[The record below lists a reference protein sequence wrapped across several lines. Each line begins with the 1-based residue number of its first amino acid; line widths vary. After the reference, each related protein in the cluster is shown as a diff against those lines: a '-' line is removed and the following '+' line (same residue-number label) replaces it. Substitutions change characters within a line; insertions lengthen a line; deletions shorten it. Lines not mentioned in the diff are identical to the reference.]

1 MADEA
6 GTGHGIPS
14 QYDLLWPVLEAVRR
28 LGGSGTNEQIAEAV
42 ARSVELSE
50 ADWEVQYEQSGEP
63 VFLNRLA
70 FVRTYLRK
78 SGLLASP
85 KRKMWAITE
94 DGRRMRN
101 EEETVTHVKEYMR
114 PTFPSDTVTWVMAAG
129 AGGQA
134 WPGFLECGIAA
145 LGWSVGDLRKYGDQ
159 RGLREAVKQSDGAG
173 AHATSMLWN
182 FGPFGLMKRGNTIVA
197 RQGQHRI
204 LGYGQVVSDYRYDE
218 SLLPGYA
225 HTREVKW
232 HPFEGHRRTSWR
244 LPKNTLVDYSRQKRL
259 EDLLQ
264 ELKDLPVV
272 LNTGSEPKPVVT
284 GRTLKWT
291 SYSLEDALKDLFIPD
306 DQFERMHRALQSRK
320 NLVLQGPPGTGKTFM
335 ARRLAWCLIDE
346 KNPDVV
352 AMVQFHQAYAYED
365 FVQGYRPTEEGGFKL
380 RNGVFFE
387 FCEKAR
393 ATPDIP
399 HVLVIDEIN
408 RGNLSR
414 IFGELLMLVE
424 ADKRDEEYA
433 VSLTYGEPDD
443 LFYVPPNLH
452 VLGLMNTAD
461 RSLAVVDYALRRRF
475 AFETLEPAFGKEKFR
490 RFLVD
495 KRGVA
500 EEFAEKIDRRLE
512 ELNERIAGDSELGRG
527 FCIGHSYFVPG
538 EGEGVS
544 QEWYEEVVR
553 TQIEPLLAE
562 YWFDSPDKAKKAVEE
577 LLAP

>member
-1 MADEA
+1 MYNRK
-6 GTGHGIPS
+6 I
-14 QYDLLWPVLEAVRR
+14 Y
-28 LGGSGTNEQIAEAV
+28 
-42 ARSVELSE
+42 
-50 ADWEVQYEQSGEP
+50 VQEH
-63 VFLNRLA
+63 
-70 FVRTYLRK
+70 
-78 SGLLASP
+78 
-85 KRKMWAITE
+85 IT
-94 DGRRMRN
+94 
-101 EEETVTHVKEYMR
+101 
-114 PTFPSDTVTWVMAAG
+114 
-129 AGGQA
+129 
-134 WPGFLECGIAA
+134 
-145 LGWSVGDLRKYGDQ
+145 
-159 RGLREAVKQSDGAG
+159 
-173 AHATSMLWN
+173 
-182 FGPFGLMKRGNTIVA
+182 
-197 RQGQHRI
+197 
-204 LGYGQVVSDYRYDE
+204 
-218 SLLPGYA
+218 LPMN
-225 HTREVKW
+225 
-232 HPFEGHRRTSWR
+232 P
-244 LPKNTLVDYSRQKRL
+244 LVDYTNKQDK
-259 EDLLQ
+259 
-264 ELKDLPVV
+264 LKKLALSDHRIAKVI
-272 LNTGSEPKPVVT
+272 SEWIT
-284 GRTLKWT
+284 HSNSNRYTR
-291 SYSLEDALKDLFIPD
+291 EDALKDLFIPD

-335 ARRLAWCLIDE
+335 ARRLAWCLIGA

-443 LFYVPPNLH
+443 RFYVPPNLH